1 MSAVSPNG
9 LSRSQ
14 ASAAALK
21 AGSVPLSP
29 HRRGMIAKIHVAK
42 KQLNIADDDYRQILL
57 DEAGVM
63 SSAAASDSGLAKV
76 LDRMK
81 SRGFKPKGK
90 HGGAK
95 PADHPSAR
103 KARALWLSLY
113 QLGAVKN
120 PAEQA
125 LEGFAK
131 RQLKVEAMQWA
142 NEAYCY
148 RLIEALKAMAERAG
162 WHQEIDAFETRWCQ
176 GDSSVRL
183 RILKRRLVDAIL
195 AKLKAA
201 GAVSAD
207 WDAAQAMDRLF
218 GETVNLSSVESLE
231 LAAVS
236 LGQKLREVV
245 S

>member
-1 MSAVSPNG
+1 MNAV
-9 LSRSQ
+9 
-14 ASAAALK
+14 ALK
-21 AGSVPLSP
+21 QRHAPLTA

-42 KQLNIADDDYRQILL
+42 KQLAIADDDYRQILL

-63 SSAAASDSGLAKV
+63 SSADASDSALAKV
-76 LDRMK
+76 LDRLK
-81 SRGFKPKGK
+81 SRGFKPLPPKKGK
-90 HGGAK
+90 HGGPK

-103 KARALWLSLY
+103 KARALWVSLY

-148 RLIEALKAMAERAG
+148 RLIEALKAMAEREG
-162 WHQEIDAFETRWCQ
+162 WRQEMDAFDRRWCQ
-176 GDSSVRL
+176 GDASAQL
-183 RILKRRLVDAIL
+183 RMLKRRLVEAIL
-195 AKLKAA
+195 AKLAAA

-207 WDAAQAMDRLF
+207 WDVATAMDRLF
-218 GETVNLSSVESLE
+218 GETFNPSSAESLE

-236 LGQKLREVV
+236 LGQKLREVR

>member
-1 MSAVSPNG
+1 
-9 LSRSQ
+9 
-14 ASAAALK
+14 
-21 AGSVPLSP
+21 
-29 HRRGMIAKIHVAK
+29 MIAKIHVAK

-63 SSAAASDSGLAKV
+63 SSAAASDGGLTKV
-76 LDRMK
+76 LDRLK
-81 SRGFKPKGK
+81 SRGFKPLPPKKGK

-142 NEAYCY
+142 NEAHCY
-148 RLIEALKAMAERAG
+148 RLIEALKAMAEREG
-162 WHQEIDAFETRWCQ
+162 WPQEIDAFETRWCQ
-176 GDSSVRL
+176 GDPSARL

-218 GETVNLSSVESLE
+218 GERVNLSSVESLE